1 MLPLVFLTEIGF
13 LVAFG
18 VLLDTLIV
26 RSVLVPA
33 LTFDLDRRMW
43 WPSRLSQRQQPSRP
57 RGPRPRRWA
66 AHRGAAAGRA

>member
-1 MLPLVFLTEIGF
+1 VFLTEIGF

-26 RSVLVPA
+26 RSVLAPA

-43 WPSRLSQRQQPSRP
+43 WPSRLSSASSLRSPS
-57 RGPRPRRWA
+57 PRPPPRA
-66 AHRGAAAGRA
+66 ARRGAVAGHA